1 MDSYRIA
8 SWPMSGQSVWKR
20 KLNVTSDTLR
30 PWSIWNVYK
39 LVIFGADVKG
49 KRRYYKIR
57 PSSSQFQL
65 RPTTKLIPLILNTFT
80 IFMQLLKY
88 FRVHEA
94 SRNRIKTKLKTVSSM
109 SVLENTTL
117 SKTGLFWNLMSW
129 ALFSLH
135 GREVIREHTTNTI
148 TSITSFPFSC
158 GFSLCFLLPLLV
170 TPKSSTEVTNRRISN
185 FNVGDLSL
193 FVLQIVCDS
202 AVACITLKALE
213 NIVLQ
218 FSL

>member
-1 MDSYRIA
+1 MLSTFAIY
-8 SWPMSGQSVWKR
+8 
-20 KLNVTSDTLR
+20 L
-30 PWSIWNVYK
+30 
-39 LVIFGADVKG
+39 
-49 KRRYYKIR
+49 
-57 PSSSQFQL
+57 QL
-65 RPTTKLIPLILNTFT
+65 F
-80 IFMQLLKY
+80 KY
-88 FRVHEA
+88 LGVHEA
-94 SRNRIKTKLKTVSSM
+94 SRNRIETKLKIVSSR

-135 GREVIREHTTNTI
+135 AREVIREHTTNTI

-185 FNVGDLSL
+185 FDVGDLSL

-202 AVACITLKALE
+202 AVACITLKALK
-213 NIVLQ
+213 NKILLIK